1 MPFRYQRGGN
11 YSRPRFFGG
20 FTFFPPVI
28 KALLVSNGIVFLV
41 LYFLGRFEVNGIPMM
56 TIIDRVFAL
65 NPIGRDYD
73 LWKFFLTILQL
84 FTYMFMHNGLIHI
97 FFNMLML
104 WMFGME
110 LENSWGSRR
119 FLTYYIVCGIGAGIA
134 NLIFAPMFGVAA
146 PTVGASGAVFGILIA
161 FGMLFPDRP
170 VFMFPIFFPIK
181 AKFLVAILIFIEILA
196 VTGSEADT
204 IAHFAH
210 LGGAAVG
217 YILILIDKRQ
227 YPLQNYIQ
235 RLQHR
240 SRMKMYTPGSDPGRD
255 ASIHDA
261 EYSDIHEER
270 TPVPKNEN
278 QINQERI
285 DQILDKISKGGYQ
298 NLTEDEKRILF
309 DASKKLN

>member
-1 MPFRYQRGGN
+1 MPYRYQRGGN
-11 YSRPRFFGG
+11 YYRPSFFGG
-20 FTFFPPVI
+20 FSFFPPVI
-28 KALLVSNGIVFLV
+28 KTLLVSNGIVFLV
-41 LYFLGRFEVNGIPMM
+41 LYFLGRFEVDGIPLMR
-56 TIIDRVFAL
+56 IIDRVFAL
-65 NPIGRDYD
+65 NPLGNGFGV
-73 LWKFFLTILQL
+73 WQL

-110 LENSWGSRR
+110 LENTWGSRR
-119 FLTYYIVCGIGAGIA
+119 FLTYYIVCGIGAGVA
-134 NLIFAPMFGVAA
+134 NLIFAPMFSVAA
-146 PTVGASGAVFGILIA
+146 PTVGASGAVFGLLIA

-181 AKFLVAILIFIEILA
+181 AKFLIAILIFIEILA
-196 VTGSEADT
+196 VTGSESDT

-217 YILILIDKRQ
+217 YIMILIDKRR
-227 YPLQNYIQ
+227 YPLQKLIE
-235 RLQHR
+235 RIRHR
-240 SRMKMYTPGSDPGRD
+240 PRMHVYSPGSDFNSD
-255 ASIHDA
+255 ASVKDA
-261 EYSDIHEER
+261 EYSDIHAEKKSTLKDEGR
-270 TPVPKNEN
+270 IT
-278 QINQERI
+278 QERI